1 MDDLKYLRDKLIE
14 SMIEDM
20 EFISCQEMGE
30 MVDMVKD
37 IEEALYYHH
46 CCEYKCKE
54 TQPVVT
60 TSTPRASI

>member
-37 IEEALYYHH
+37 IDHLLNINLLNYY
-46 CCEYKCKE
+46 
-54 TQPVVT
+54 
-60 TSTPRASI
+60 